1 MRGLRIGIAVTGLLL
16 FSVSP
21 SLAAQADGPLFVA
34 SDPEAGDQLKDAP
47 ERIEVTFSEPL
58 DPSSELLVIDECGRL
73 IDGDTIVTV
82 NSMETDLKK
91 TPSGAYTVRYRAKG
105 PGGLSGETSGGF
117 QFVVADGPS
126 CGGLHGGHEPRHGG
140 KHKGGKEHEGG
151 GRHQSSHY
159 GDGHKGSPDHSN
171 MSHSDGRHSDGA
183 DHAGM
188 SHQSGRHGQ
197 DHKGMDH
204 KGMDH
209 GSDHPRVGNSK
220 HGTDHGSRHD
230 ESSPAS
236 TTLAAPQGPQ
246 GQLGVEGSA
255 VAMALGAALLLG
267 TAGGWLIR
275 TKKLFL

>member
-1 MRGLRIGIAVTGLLL
+1 MRGLRIGIAVAGLLL

-21 SLAAQADGPLFVA
+21 SLAAQVDGPLFVT
-34 SDPEAGDQLKDAP
+34 SDPEAGDQLEDAP
-47 ERIEVTFSEPL
+47 ERIQVTFSEPL
-58 DPSSELLVIDECGRL
+58 DPSSELLVIDGCGRL
-73 IDGDTIVTV
+73 IDGDTIVTA
-82 NSMETDLKK
+82 NTMETGLKK

-126 CGGLHGGHEPRHGG
+126 CGGRHGAHDPRHGG

-151 GRHQSSHY
+151 GRHESS
-159 GDGHKGSPDHSN
+159 GSPDHSN
-171 MSHSDGRHSDGA
+171 MSHSNSRHSDST
-183 DHAGM
+183 DHSGM
-188 SHQSGRHGQ
+188 SHQGGRHGK

-209 GSDHPRVGNSK
+209 GSDHSGGGNGK
-220 HGTDHGSRHD
+220 HGTDHGSSRQD

-246 GQLGVEGSA
+246 GRLGVEGSA

-275 TKKLFL
+275 TKNLFL